1 MIQKFLITA
10 GGLALTAMG
19 GVAFG
24 IAFILCILVPVWIA
38 CQLDS
43 WIGTTATVIVC
54 GAVITLSN
62 PRFKHWDFFTRMVA
76 AFAGC
81 VIILVLVSLGA
92 PVMRSWGLLF

>member
-1 MIQKFLITA
+1 MIQKFLITTGSIALA
-10 GGLALTAMG
+10 GMG

-43 WIGTTATVIVC
+43 FIGTTATVIVC

-76 AFAGC
+76 VFTGC
-81 VIILVLVSLGA
+81 VIILVFVSLGG
-92 PVMRSWGLLF
+92 PVLRSWGLLF